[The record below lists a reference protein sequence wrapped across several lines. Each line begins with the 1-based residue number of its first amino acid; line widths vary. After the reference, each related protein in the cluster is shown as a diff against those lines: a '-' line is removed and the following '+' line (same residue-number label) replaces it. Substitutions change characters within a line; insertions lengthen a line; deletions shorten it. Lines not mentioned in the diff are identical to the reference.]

1 MDASPI
7 SQAQAQVVTPSPR
20 SDEQK
25 KDSSGRKIFG
35 SNVRV
40 IAVHSVNPR
49 VNRLNDKTFR
59 HRLCGALGKVR
70 QDPPPPLRDAG
81 HQKAS

>member
-40 IAVHSVNPR
+40 IAVHSVN
-49 VNRLNDKTFR
+49 RLNDKTFR